1 MSTVAKIF
9 VILNFVLAAVLLGS
23 AAAELGHEDNWKVR
37 HDKTLAE
44 KDGEIANVT
53 KLLNEERG
61 NVKTLQANLNQA
73 GDERNQ
79 AREKADALQTAYEQI
94 KKSYD
99 ELNAS
104 LANQSK
110 ALQIAQNTIQEGR
123 KLVDQLQQER
133 QVLTDN
139 LSKASEER
147 VAAVKM
153 QNQLELN
160 LEQLTAQL
168 QDTQAKLATADGDL
182 KGTRF
187 RLESIL
193 RSNPGIDQGAEQP
206 AQTAKVL
213 AADNAANIVVVSLG
227 AEDGVK
233 EGFRYTLSRGNQ
245 YVATIQITNVQAK
258 QSAGKVMTGMSKM
271 PVAAGDDA
279 MTAR

>member
-9 VILNFVLAAVLLGS
+9 VILNFILAAVLLGS
-23 AAAELGHEDNWKVR
+23 AAAFLGHHDNWKVK
-37 HDKTLAE
+37 HDKVVVTKDAE
-44 KDGEIANVT
+44 IGNLT
-53 KLLNEERG
+53 KLLNEEKG
-61 NVKTLQANLNQA
+61 NVKALQANLNQA
-73 GDERNQ
+73 GDERNL

-110 ALQIAQNTIQEGR
+110 SLQVAQGTIASGR
-123 KLVDQLQQER
+123 TLVDQLQQER
-133 QVLTDN
+133 QTLIDN
-139 LSKASEER
+139 LTKAAEER
-147 VAAVKM
+147 AAAIKM

-160 LEQLTAQL
+160 LEQLTMQL
-168 QDTQAKLATADGDL
+168 QDTQAKLASSDGDL
-182 KGTRF
+182 QRTRF

-193 RSNPGIDQGAEQP
+193 RSNPGIDKGAEQP

-213 AADNAANIVVVSLG
+213 AADNGANIVVISLG

-233 EGFRYTLSRGNQ
+233 EGFRYTLSRGSQ

-258 QSAGKVMTGMSKM
+258 QSAGKVMTGMSKSAVV
-271 PVAAGDDA
+271 PGDDA

>member
-37 HDKTLAE
+37 HDKMLAE